1 MKIKIGQLTRWGI
14 EQTIRLGELI
24 DDEDKL
30 DQRDDHDDDCNDD
43 DHDADADAENNVDQ
57 V

>member
-1 MKIKIGQLTRWGI
+1 MRVKMKIKIGQLTRWGI

-30 DQRDDHDDDCNDD
+30 DQRDDDDNDG
-43 DHDADADAENNVDQ
+43 DAEDNVDQ